1 MNCIIIEDDQFYI
14 DFIVE
19 YCKKLNIQV
28 NNIYKDSV
36 IAFQEIDKIADT
48 DVIFL
53 DIHMPDISGFDIL
66 KNLLNCQVVIVSADD
81 QNAIKA
87 FDFSVTDYLQKP
99 FTFERFLRAVNKVKE
114 KLNIQQ
120 VKEEVKEIDEPIRSV
135 FFPKSSGS
143 IYVNINKKLVKI
155 IIEDINIVEAKG
167 DYVLI
172 KLESGGNLIVHSTLK
187 KINDKLPDDI
197 FVQVHRSFVINI
209 KKIVDIEESTIV
221 VNRDVIPISRGNKST
236 LLQKLNIIS

>member
-1 MNCIIIEDDQFYI
+1 MKCIIIEDDLFYI

-19 YCKKLNIQV
+19 YCKKLNIEV
-28 NNIYKDSV
+28 TEIYNNSV
-36 IAFQEIDKIADT
+36 VAFQEIDKISNS

-66 KNLLNCQVVIVSADD
+66 KNLPNCQVVIVSADD

-114 KLNIQQ
+114 KLNIHS
-120 VKEEVKEIDEPIRSV
+120 VNDDVIDNTEPIRSV
-135 FFPKSSGS
+135 FFPKSSGF

-172 KLESGGNLIVHSTLK
+172 KLDNVENLIVHSTLK
-187 KINDKLPDDI
+187 KIKEKLPEDT

-221 VNRDVIPISRGNKST
+221 VNRNVIPISRGNKA
-236 LLQKLNIIS
+236 LLLEKLNIIS

>member
-14 DFIVE
+14 DFLVE
-19 YCKKLNIQV
+19 YCNKLNIHV
-28 NNIYKDSV
+28 INIYKDSV
-36 IAFQEIDKIADT
+36 KAFQEIDKIADA

-66 KNLLNCQVVIVSADD
+66 KNLSNCQVVIVSADD

-99 FTFERFLRAVNKVKE
+99 FTFERFIRAVNKVKE
-114 KLNIQQ
+114 KLNLIQ
-120 VKEEVKEIDEPIRSV
+120 VKEEVKEIDDPIRTV

-155 IIEDINIVEAKG
+155 IVEDINIVEAKG

-187 KINDKLPDDI
+187 KIIDKLPDDI

-221 VNRDVIPISRGNKST
+221 VNRDVIPISRGNKTT
-236 LLQKLNIIS
+236 LLEKLNIIT

>member
-1 MNCIIIEDDQFYI
+1 MNCTIIEDDQFYI
-14 DFIVE
+14 DFLVE
-19 YCKKLNIQV
+19 YCHKLKIDV
-28 NNIYKDSV
+28 VGIYKDSV
-36 IAFQEIDKIADT
+36 VAFQEIDKISDS
-48 DVIFL
+48 DLIFL

-66 KNLLNCQVVIVSADD
+66 KNLSDCQVVIVSADD

-99 FTFERFLRAVNKVKE
+99 FTFERFLRAVNKVKANLD
-114 KLNIQQ
+114 LNK
-120 VKEEVKEIDEPIRSV
+120 VKEEVADNILPIKSV
-135 FFPKSSGS
+135 FFPKSTGS

-155 IIEDINIVEAKG
+155 NIDDINIVEAKG

-172 KLESGGNLIVHSTLK
+172 KLESVGNLIVHSTLK
-187 KINDKLPDDI
+187 KIKDKLPEDT

-221 VNRDVIPISRGNKST
+221 VNRDVIPISRGNRT
-236 LLQKLNIIS
+236 YLLEKLNIIT

>member
-1 MNCIIIEDDQFYI
+1 MNCVIIEDDQFYI
-14 DFIVE
+14 DFIIE
-19 YCKKLNIQV
+19 YCKKLNIEV
-28 NNIYKDSV
+28 AGVYNDSV
-36 IAFQEIDKIADT
+36 LAFQEIDKICSSDI
-48 DVIFL
+48 IFL

-66 KNLLNCQVVIVSADD
+66 KNLSDCQVVIVSADD

-114 KLNIQQ
+114 KLNTQK
-120 VKEEVKEIDEPIRSV
+120 VPEETDEKVELIRSV
-135 FFPKSSGS
+135 FFPKSSGF

-172 KLESGGNLIVHSTLK
+172 KLENVGNLIVHSTLK
-187 KINDKLPDDI
+187 KIKDKLPEDT

-221 VNRDVIPISRGNKST
+221 VNRDVIPISRGNRAY
-236 LLQKLNIIS
+236 LLEKLDIIT